1 MPAIEVKKPSEV
13 LASLER
19 FGLNL
24 NADHIIEELAAGHT
38 ITINL
43 RFPSGDHDWGSVLVL
58 RPPSKAAI
66 AAEQRAEQQ
75 RERRAYWAKRKEKE
89 KGKEH
94 EAKRREKAA

>member
-1 MPAIEVKKPSEV
+1 MPVIEVKKPSEV

-19 FGLNL
+19 FGLTL

-43 RFPSGDHDWGSVLVL
+43 RLPSGEYDWGSDLVL
-58 RPPSKAAI
+58 RPPSKGAI
-66 AAEQRAEQQ
+66 VAEERKEKA

-89 KGKEH
+89 H
-94 EAKRREKAA
+94 EAERGEKAA

>member
-1 MPAIEVKKPSEV
+1 MPVIEVKKPSEV

-43 RFPSGDHDWGSVLVL
+43 RLPSGDHDWGSNLVL

-89 KGKEH
+89 H